1 MSLNKN
7 VIILVSLMLLALGVI
22 ATIPARHILNVT
34 PNRGLYDDDSKVT
47 VLNTTS
53 FKTAVFHTNNAWLVE
68 FYSSWCGFCQRYAPT
83 WKAVAASTYGWKD
96 VLISAAVDCANED
109 NTPLCREYEIMK
121 YPTVKFFGA
130 NTKAGD
136 MGTEIAKGNSADELV
151 HNAINM
157 LKKEQAD
164 GRGFNWPNITP
175 YRSTDVQNLWKNA
188 PESVQYIFLIF
199 EESDSYI
206 GSEVILDLHFVK
218 GIQIRNV
225 LNQNEALA
233 KLLGISSYPSM
244 IVLERSSTPEH
255 LRVVDKTREEFRKAI
270 EIFLRNKGIE
280 FSVNEQTSSKENK
293 DSVLNYVQNVKE
305 NGKRQPSHDVVFQA
319 DLELAVQYSLKHEI
333 PLKNV
338 ISGKMLDAL
347 RNYLSVLAKYFPTE
361 SEGKAYL
368 RALQGKALANVSQ
381 LKGSDFLAYVKKLEQ
396 GMKYSSFI
404 SNRDWVGCKG
414 SSPIYRGYPCGL
426 WTLFHTLTV
435 NSVLQNGT
443 DKNFKSLEVLD
454 AMLGYI
460 THFFGCHDCSLHFQE
475 MAAESMHSD
484 VLKPEDSIMWLWK
497 AHNKVN
503 KRLAGDTTEDPKHPK
518 IQFPS
523 RDNCP
528 VCRLRDG
535 SWDYNEILKY
545 VKLVYRREN
554 IKTIPVEDR
563 INQHSGSNNF
573 EVSELHSNSF
583 SSLKNAAASNQRFGW
598 NFNIFDVSLCVIL
611 YLVSACI
618 LLLVFLK
625 FIVRKKYK
633 KKYYVH
639 DLLGKV

>member
-1 MSLNKN
+1 MSLNNN
-7 VIILVSLMLLALGVI
+7 VVISIILVTLALGVI
-22 ATIPARHILNVT
+22 AKIPKRHILNVT
-34 PNRGLYDDDSKVT
+34 PNRGLYGDDSKVT
-47 VLNTTS
+47 VLNTTN
-53 FKTAVFHTNNAWLVE
+53 FKTTVFHTDNAWLVE
-68 FYSSWCGFCQRYAPT
+68 FYSSWCGFCQRFAST

-121 YPTVKFFGA
+121 YPTVKFFAA
-130 NTKAGD
+130 NTKTGD
-136 MGTEIAKGNSADELV
+136 LGTEIKKGNSADELV
-151 HNAINM
+151 HNAIDM

-164 GRGFNWPNITP
+164 GRGFSWPNITP

-188 PESVQYIFLIF
+188 PENVHNIFLIF

-244 IVLERSSTPEH
+244 IVLERNGTPQP
-255 LRVVDKTREEFRKAI
+255 LRVADKTREEFRKAI
-270 EIFLRNKGIE
+270 QTFLKNKGIE
-280 FSVNEQTSSKENK
+280 VALEQTNSKENK
-293 DSVLNYVQNVKE
+293 NSGLNYVQNVRVNEKHKQSKDIVYQ
-305 NGKRQPSHDVVFQA
+305 GDI
-319 DLELAVQYSLKHEI
+319 DLAVQYSLKHEI

-338 ISGKMLDAL
+338 ISGKTLEAL
-347 RNYLSVLAKYFPTE
+347 GNYTSVLAKYFPIPL
-361 SEGKAYL
+361 EGQAYL
-368 RALQGKALANVSQ
+368 RAIQGKALSKDSQ
-381 LKGSDFLAYVKKLEQ
+381 LQGSDFLSFVKRLDE
-396 GMKYSSFI
+396 GLKYTSFI
-404 SNRDWVGCKG
+404 SNSEWIGCKG
-414 SSPIYRGYPCGL
+414 SSPVYRGYPCGL

-435 NSVLQNGT
+435 NSVLQHGE
-443 DKNFKSLEVLD
+443 DENFNRLEVLE

-460 THFFGCHDCSLHFQE
+460 THFFGCHECSLHFQE
-475 MAAESMHSD
+475 MAAESMRSD
-484 VLKPEDSIMWLWK
+484 VLTPDDSIMWLWK

-503 KRLAGDTTEDPKHPK
+503 KRLAGDATEDPKHPK

-528 VCRLRDG
+528 VCRHPDG
-535 SWDYNEILKY
+535 SWNYEEVLKYLKFVYKRDNIRTVVVEDNEISDGK
-545 VKLVYRREN
+545 K
-554 IKTIPVEDR
+554 
-563 INQHSGSNNF
+563 S
-573 EVSELHSNSF
+573 EVAELHGNNF
-583 SSLKNAAASNQRFGW
+583 SSLKNAATSNQRLGW